1 MGSSVSASLS
11 PWMQAHFM
19 RLAQE
24 GGDYIPFEVPPERF
38 QEAIKGLYAIR
49 IDGFNVTVPFK
60 ERILEHLQALT
71 HEAKTIGAVN
81 TVVRLIDGGYLG
93 HNTDALGFLRALEM
107 GFKGKTLKGSSVLL
121 IGAGGAAKAVSV
133 ALLREGPKRFV
144 LTNRTFEQAQTLEGR
159 LQTLFPQATLEVRPF
174 KDLRDPEFLK
184 PFDWMVQT
192 TSAEMK
198 GERLPVRFPR
208 RLTHPSCAID
218 LIYHPLLTPFLKA
231 AKKAGA
237 QTQNGLPMLLFQG
250 LEAFRLFF
258 GKKVEKNP
266 SQLLEDLKKGIGKAF

>member
-1 MGSSVSASLS
+1 
-11 PWMQAHFM
+11 MQAYFM

-24 GGDYIPFEVPPERF
+24 DGDYIPLEVPTERF
-38 QEAIKGLYAIR
+38 QEAIKGLYAIQ

-71 HEAKTIGAVN
+71 HEARTIGAVN
-81 TVVRLIDGGYLG
+81 TVVKLIDGSYLG
-93 HNTDALGFLRALEM
+93 HNTDALGFLRALEG

-121 IGAGGAAKAVSV
+121 IGAGGAARAVSL
-133 ALLREGPKRFV
+133 ALLRGGPERFV
-144 LTNRTFEQAQTLEGR
+144 LTNRTFEQAQVLGSR
-159 LQTLFPQATLEVRPF
+159 LKTLFPQATLETCPLGE
-174 KDLRDPEFLK
+174 LRNPKFLQE
-184 PFDWMVQT
+184 FDWMVQT

-198 GERLPVRFPR
+198 GERLSVCFPR
-208 RLTHPSCAID
+208 RLTRLACVID

-237 QTQNGLPMLLFQG
+237 QTQNGLPTLLFQG

-258 GKKVEKNP
+258 GKKVKKKP
-266 SQLLEDLKKGIGKAF
+266 AQLLEALEKGIGEAF